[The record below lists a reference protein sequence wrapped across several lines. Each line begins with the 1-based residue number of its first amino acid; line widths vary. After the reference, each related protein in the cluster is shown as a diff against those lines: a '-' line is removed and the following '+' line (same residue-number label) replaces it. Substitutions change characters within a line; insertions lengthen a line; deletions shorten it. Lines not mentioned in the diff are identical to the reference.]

1 MKSFWR
7 LVYGSVSIGL
17 LATSLWAADQTD
29 QANQAD
35 QADPPGRVARVDYM
49 TGEVSVQ
56 PHGTDEWVQ
65 ADVNRPLTLSD
76 NVWADKDSRAE
87 LDLGTGRLRI
97 SSETSITLTN
107 VSNQDVQISLHQ
119 GALNVHV
126 QHLYAGEVWE
136 VDTPNLAFTV
146 SRTGDYRFDVDP
158 NGDTTAVTVWKG
170 EGEATGQGN
179 GVPVKEGE
187 QAQFTNGNSLTHQT
201 HDAPSPD
208 GFDDW
213 CRLRDQTEDR
223 SASAKHVAPGVVG
236 YEDLDQYGTWRESPD
251 YGWVWAPTA
260 VAPGWAPYS
269 AGQWIWQAPWGW
281 TWVDAYPWGF
291 APFHYGRWVWWGG
304 AWGWAPGPYWVRP
317 WYAPAMVAWFG
328 GPHFGISFGFGVGF
342 GWCPLGWGEPFYPWY
357 HASPYYFRNVNI
369 SNTRIVNI
377 THVSNEFFHN
387 GGRSP
392 LWSGNRMPQFA
403 SHPGAMTAMSRN
415 ALEHGLPV
423 RGNSVKVSA
432 NQLQGASA
440 LGRIDANPTHASML
454 GARTGETAA
463 RPSAATLSR
472 PIVSRMGSPAARPM
486 GSQAGMAT
494 GRENSAPRPSLGQP
508 ARGGEVSGSVG
519 AAGNRTGSA
528 PGTRY
533 VPRPPQSFGTRN
545 ESSTV
550 ATNHTVPRPPSGAQ
564 TGTITSDRMGTS
576 SRSQVPRPSGQVAPG
591 PSRYSG
597 NEGGYYG
604 RSTRD
609 YAGNYSNRAY
619 SNYGG
624 YGRPGTSAPRYSA
637 PAYGTYG
644 GHSSY
649 SAPSHSS
656 GGGHSGGSSG
666 GSHGGGG
673 GGHSSGGSHGGHR

>member
-7 LVYGSVSIGL
+7 LVYGCVSIGL
-17 LATSLWAADQTD
+17 LASSVWAADQAD
-29 QANQAD
+29 QANQPN
-35 QADPPGRVARVDYM
+35 QADPPGRVARVDYA

-65 ADVNRPLTLSD
+65 ADLNRPLTLSD

-97 SSETSITLTN
+97 SAETSITLTN
-107 VSNQDVQISLHQ
+107 VTNEDVQISLHQ

-126 QHLYAGEVWE
+126 TQLYSGEVWE

-158 NGDTTAVTVWKG
+158 NADTTVVTVWKG

-179 GVPVKEGE
+179 GVQIKEGE
-187 QAQFTNGNSLTHQT
+187 QAQFSSGNSLTHQT
-201 HDAPSPD
+201 RAAANPD

-213 CRLRDQTEDR
+213 CRLRDQSENR

-236 YEDLDQYGTWRESPD
+236 TDDLDTYGTWRETPD

-260 VAPGWAPYS
+260 VAPGWAPYT
-269 AGQWIWQAPWGW
+269 AGQWAWVAPWGW
-281 TWVDAYPWGF
+281 TWVDASPWGF
-291 APFHYGRWVWWGG
+291 APFHYGRWVAGG
-304 AWGWAPGPYWVRP
+304 GGWAWAPGPYAVRP
-317 WYAPAMVAWFG
+317 WYAPALVAWFG
-328 GPHFGISFGFGVGF
+328 GPQFGVSFGFGVGF

-357 HASPYYFRNVNI
+357 HASPYYFQHVNI
-369 SNTRIVNI
+369 ANTRIVNI

-387 GGRSP
+387 GGSP
-392 LWSGNRMPQFA
+392 LYGHAGYGMPRFA
-403 SHPGAMTAMSRN
+403 SRPGAMTAMSRT

-423 RGNSVKVSA
+423 RGNSVRVSP
-432 NQLQGASA
+432 NQIQGASA
-440 LGRIDANPTHASML
+440 LGRIDANPTHASMV
-454 GARTGETAA
+454 GARTGQTAA

-472 PIVSRMGSPAARPM
+472 PTVSRMGSPATRPM
-486 GSQAGMAT
+486 GSQAGMAP
-494 GRENSAPRPSLGQP
+494 GNSSPRPNVGQP
-508 ARGGEVSGSVG
+508 ARGSDAPRGIGSE
-519 AAGNRTGSA
+519 GNRTASA
-528 PGTRY
+528 PGSHY

-545 ESSTV
+545 QSSTV
-550 ATNHTVPRPPSGAQ
+550 AMNHTDPRPGA
-564 TGTITSDRMGTS
+564 GAASSNRMGTP
-576 SRSQVPRPSGQVAPG
+576 SRSQVPRPSGAVG

-597 NEGGYYG
+597 YQASYG

-609 YAGNYSNRAY
+609 YGSNYSNRAY

-624 YGRPGTSAPRYSA
+624 YGRPGTSTPRYSA
-637 PAYGTYG
+637 PPYATYG

-656 GGGHSGGSSG
+656 GGHSGSSG
-666 GSHGGGG
+666 GSGSHGGGGGGGG
-673 GGHSSGGSHGGHR
+673 GGHSSGGAHSGHR